1 VIDFTNN
8 LRAVFTGADP
18 NSADDLT
25 ELLCFWDLRLVK
37 PDLKMLVILTFI
49 NKLKAKKLG
58 RFSIIK
64 NLSFA
69 F

>member
-1 VIDFTNN
+1 VQIPTAQKDT
-8 LRAVFTGADP
+8 
-18 NSADDLT
+18 DDLT

-37 PDLKMLVILTFI
+37 PDLKMLVILTLI